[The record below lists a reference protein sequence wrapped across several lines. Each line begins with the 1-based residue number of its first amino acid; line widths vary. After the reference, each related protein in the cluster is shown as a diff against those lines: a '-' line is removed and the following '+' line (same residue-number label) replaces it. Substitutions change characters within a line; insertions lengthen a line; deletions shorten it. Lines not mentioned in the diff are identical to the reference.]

1 MFKNLLRKI
10 QIYLEEIKGPR
21 DVHVSILSERKLTC
35 YITDIS
41 TGEESMVE
49 ISCKT
54 ICHDLTYLNPLAK
67 KKRFKL
73 LEYKMKISDETT
85 TSEHL
90 RKKSQIGVIV
100 PDYYENI
107 VDCNEKVC
115 LNTAA
120 YLDVLSKNDS

>member
-1 MFKNLLRKI
+1 MFKSLLRRI

-21 DVHVSILSERKLTC
+21 DVHVSVLSERKLTC
-35 YITDIS
+35 YITDVS

-54 ICHDLTYLNPLAK
+54 ICHDLAYLNPFVR

-90 RKKSQIGVIV
+90 RKKSQMYFGQ
-100 PDYYENI
+100 N
-107 VDCNEKVC
+107 
-115 LNTAA
+115 
-120 YLDVLSKNDS
+120 

>member
-54 ICHDLTYLNPLAK
+54 ICHDWCWP
-67 KKRFKL
+67 RFFCFTGCCAACF
-73 LEYKMKISDETT
+73 MNRCADED
-85 TSEHL
+85 
-90 RKKSQIGVIV
+90 VC
-100 PDYYENI
+100 
-107 VDCNEKVC
+107 DCCGCVMA
-115 LNTAA
+115 TRIR
-120 YLDVLSKNDS
+120 SMM